1 MNALVTG
8 GASGIGAALS
18 LELARRGVA
27 VTVVGRDPAK
37 LNSLKEAAEKQSSLQ
52 AGRVTIVQEQTKLLL
67 CCIHVLIS
75 LTQSDIATSQ
85 GRRQVVELLKGEASL
100 SFLVNNAAVGT
111 PDRLQDI
118 TLQDFE
124 EAMAVNV
131 TAPLFLSQQL
141 LPLLEKAKG
150 GGRILNVGSGI
161 ADRVQLGT
169 GTYGITKKA
178 LHRLSLQMTEDLA
191 GRNVHVAY
199 VRLAAVDDRTRQS
212 SHLADLLLEESN
224 ETFAKEVTVRRSEAR
239 RDGQD

>member
-1 MNALVTG
+1 
-8 GASGIGAALS
+8 
-18 LELARRGVA
+18 
-27 VTVVGRDPAK
+27 
-37 LNSLKEAAEKQSSLQ
+37 
-52 AGRVTIVQEQTKLLL
+52 
-67 CCIHVLIS
+67 
-75 LTQSDIATSQ
+75 
-85 GRRQVVELLKGEASL
+85 
-100 SFLVNNAAVGT
+100 
-111 PDRLQDI
+111 
-118 TLQDFE
+118 
-124 EAMAVNV
+124 MAVNV

-199 VRLAAVDDRTRQS
+199 VRLGTVDTPGLREHIAVATAKQLPHADWLQSTIEQGRAASAHEIGRS
-212 SHLADLLLEESN
+212 LADLLLEESN